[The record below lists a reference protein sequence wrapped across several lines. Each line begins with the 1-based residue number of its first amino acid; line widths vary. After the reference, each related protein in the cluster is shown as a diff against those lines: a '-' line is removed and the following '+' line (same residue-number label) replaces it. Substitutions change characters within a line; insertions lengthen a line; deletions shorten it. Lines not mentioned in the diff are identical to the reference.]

1 MGRYAAD
8 ASALLG
14 GAGAAKA
21 AKARGQDLRTSYKN
35 MRECCAAVAGMELGK
50 AKRYLQAVLDRTRC
64 IPFRRH
70 TGCIGR
76 TAQAKNENTTT
87 RQGRWPVKSVEALM
101 GLLVNAEA
109 NAESKGLDT
118 SALRIAHVQA
128 QRAPGM
134 RRRTYRAHGR
144 INPYASQP
152 CHVELVLAERAAP
165 VAAAEG
171 QKRKLTSR
179 QAAKALRSGAKSTAA

>member
-8 ASALLG
+8 A
-14 GAGAAKA
+14 GAPAAKV
-21 AKARGQDLRTSYKN
+21 AKARGADLRTSYKN
-35 MRECCAAVAGMELGK
+35 MRECCAAVAGMDLGK

-76 TAQAKNENTTT
+76 TNQAKNEGITT

-118 SALRIAHVQA
+118 SVLRIAHVQA
-128 QRAPGM
+128 QRATGM

-152 CHVELVLAERAAP
+152 CHVELILTEPSAP
-165 VAAAEG
+165 VAAAPG
-171 QKRKLTSR
+171 KARKLTSS

>member
-1 MGRYAAD
+1 MGRY
-8 ASALLG
+8 SAEVG
-14 GAGAAKA
+14 PAAKV
-21 AKARGQDLRTSYKN
+21 AKSRGADLRTSYKN
-35 MRECCAAVAGMELGK
+35 MRECCAAVSGLELGK

-118 SALRIAHVQA
+118 AGLRIAHVQA
-128 QRAPGM
+128 QRATGM

-144 INPYASQP
+144 INPFASQP
-152 CHVELVLAERAAP
+152 CHVELVLSEKSAP
-165 VAAAEG
+165 VAGPEG
-171 QKRKLTSR
+171 KARKLTAR
-179 QAAKALRSGAKSTAA
+179 QAGKALRSGSKSLAA

>member
-1 MGRYAAD
+1 MGRYSADVGAA
-8 ASALLG
+8 
-14 GAGAAKA
+14 AGAKV
-21 AKARGQDLRTSYKN
+21 AKARGHDLRTSYKN

-87 RQGRWPVKSVEALM
+87 RQGRWPVKSVEALL
-101 GLLVNAEA
+101 GLIVNAEA
-109 NAESKGLDT
+109 NAEAKGLET
-118 SALRIAHVQA
+118 SALRIAHVAA
-128 QRAPGM
+128 QRATGM

-152 CHVELVLAERAAP
+152 CHVELILAEKAAP
-165 VAAAEG
+165 VAGADGKA
-171 QKRKLTSR
+171 RKLTAR